1 MTLPGVKRFAAV
13 LTLTG
18 SLLGGLSGCNLP
30 SGLLLSFDE
39 ANLGDLPA
47 QVGLDVRFQPGL
59 PLLHAAAEA
68 PAAFR
73 RLRGAAARLD
83 LEQLSFGEASTILEG
98 ALLHNGMLVPLP
110 AGILTI
116 RTIAPEAI
124 PVPVVPI
131 GVAVPSD
138 DVPSATEQLP
148 MRQLPEVIGAYSAGR
163 RTMVLATDGS
173 YLMFG
178 PTEPYSS
185 GTFFLVGS
193 RLELHPKNGDK
204 VAFAQ
209 AGTESWR
216 GKHGDLYTLIH
227 EMPADEVPQT
237 VTGKRRGGR

>member
-1 MTLPGVKRFAAV
+1 MTLPGVTRFAAAMALIGPLV
-13 LTLTG
+13 G
-18 SLLGGLSGCNLP
+18 SLAGCNLP

-39 ANLGDLPA
+39 ANLGDISA

-59 PLLHAAAEA
+59 PLLSAAAEA
-68 PAAFR
+68 PAAFS

-98 ALLHNGMLVPLP
+98 ALLHKGMLVPLP

-124 PVPVVPI
+124 AVPVVAVP
-131 GVAVPSD
+131 VAVTD
-138 DVPSATEQLP
+138 DEPIAATPLP
-148 MRQLPEVIGAYSAGR
+148 VRQLPEVIGAYSAGR

-178 PTEPYSS
+178 PAEPFQS

-193 RLELHPKNGDK
+193 RLELHPKTGAA
-204 VAFAQ
+204 VAFFPT
-209 AGTESWR
+209 GSETWR
-216 GKHGDLYTLIH
+216 GARGELFTLIH
-227 EMPADEVPQT
+227 ETPFFDAPEA
-237 VTGKRRGGR
+237 GKPRGGR